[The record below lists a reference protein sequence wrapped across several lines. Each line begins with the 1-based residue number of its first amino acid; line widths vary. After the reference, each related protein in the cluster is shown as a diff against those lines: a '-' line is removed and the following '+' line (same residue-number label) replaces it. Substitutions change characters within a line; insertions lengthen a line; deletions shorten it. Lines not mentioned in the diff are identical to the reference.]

1 MLPVYIQQICFK
13 PRSFRGILPHHR
25 GSLHVG
31 NIVCMFVSDCT
42 IPSLDE
48 SGGLFKFLIYLYN
61 IHATQTGSIP
71 EKQFISTCNVIQAEE
86 VVRVQEPGYVYQVS
100 EHDSII
106 SCLEGS
112 RVGNKRRL
120 GRPVGSNYHATSGY
134 VFKTKLT
141 KLKLLGQV

>member
-1 MLPVYIQQICFK
+1 
-13 PRSFRGILPHHR
+13 
-25 GSLHVG
+25 
-31 NIVCMFVSDCT
+31 MFMSDCT

-71 EKQFISTCNVIQAEE
+71 EKQFISTRNVIQAEE

-134 VFKTKLT
+134 DFKTKLT
-141 KLKLLGQV
+141 KLKLRGQVLAPKLLGQVEEKVGVCLKIRTS

>member
-1 MLPVYIQQICFK
+1 MCVF
-13 PRSFRGILPHHR
+13 
-25 GSLHVG
+25 
-31 NIVCMFVSDCT
+31 MSDCT

-61 IHATQTGSIP
+61 IHARQTGSIP
-71 EKQFISTCNVIQAEE
+71 EQQFISTRNVIQAEE

-134 VFKTKLT
+134 DFKTKLT